1 MIHQGLEKNV
11 LFFKRLRYRMRFGEA
26 AIPDGDAGFS
36 GTGCGFLQ
44 ELGMVKGEAAVNVV
58 SIFENCKRRKK
69 HFMHGSQSS
78 TFLRLYNPAW
88 GFEKVQCTLILHF
101 HFSISL
107 AWAFEKDGRLTK
119 KWGIAET
126 A

>member
-1 MIHQGLEKNV
+1 MIHQGLERIYYFLND
-11 LFFKRLRYRMRFGEA
+11 FDIGCDSAKRPYRMVMQGLVVRA
-26 AIPDGDAGFS
+26 AAFCRS
-36 GTGCGFLQ
+36 L
-44 ELGMVKGEAAVNVV
+44 EWLKGEAAVNVV